1 MVEYLHFRI
10 LKFPLISSRGCVAK
24 VLHIGQGMS
33 AGRDANHLVSCG
45 IASGSPYESN
55 ESYTTLIWY
64 IPSYKYIHI
73 QYIYNTYT
81 IHIQYIYNT
90 YTIHIQYNTY
100 TIHIQYI
107 YNTYTIH
114 IYIYILNLW
123 AGDAYASSGYDWVE
137 PWSSYV
143 ISPVAPSWRKCQW
156 QSMSQWPTHIMWILQ
171 WLTDLPSM
179 TIKTGS
185 HIQHLLCWF
194 WIFRF
199 KHF

>member
-1 MVEYLHFRI
+1 MWPRFFTSAKGWAQAEMRI
-10 LKFPLISSRGCVAK
+10 TWSPAASQVGHHMNQMNHTPLWYGISPATN
-24 VLHIGQGMS
+24 I
-33 AGRDANHLVSCG
+33 
-45 IASGSPYESN
+45 
-55 ESYTTLIWY
+55 
-64 IPSYKYIHI
+64 
-73 QYIYNTYT
+73 YIYNTYT

-90 YTIHIQYNTY
+90 YTIQYIYNTY
-100 TIHIQYI
+100 TIHIQY
-107 YNTYTIH
+107 

>member
-1 MVEYLHFRI
+1 MVQYLHFRI
-10 LKFPLISSRGCVAK
+10 LEFPLISSRGCVAAK

-73 QYIYNTYT
+73 YIYIYNTY
-81 IHIQYIYNT
+81 IFFLT
-90 YTIHIQYNTY
+90 YELGMHMQVVAMIG
-100 TIHIQYI
+100 
-107 YNTYTIH
+107 
-114 IYIYILNLW
+114 LNP
-123 AGDAYASSGYDWVE
+123 E
-137 PWSSYV
+137 PPMLYHLLHL
-143 ISPVAPSWRKCQW
+143 VAKRMCQW

-171 WLTDLPSM
+171 WLTTDLPSM

-199 KHF
+199 KHFYFEFILHQQISIE